1 MRRKKACI
9 FDDTHTHIYYTDGHK
24 RSSTIAGL
32 EQWNGTVEWNDLSKI
47 LLKMYQNF
55 NTKPKTLKPL
65 PNSAQYGPNSA
76 QYSPNSAQ
84 YGPNS
89 AQYSPNSAQYSPN
102 SAQYGPNG
110 AHYYSGEYYTPLGE
124 YLGAV

>member
-1 MRRKKACI
+1 MYHS
-9 FDDTHTHIYYTDGHK
+9 TS

-55 NTKPKTLKPL
+55 NTKPKTLKPSPNSAQYG

-89 AQYSPNSAQYSPN
+89 AQYSPNSAQYGPIQRPSIRLTASSIRQN
-102 SAQYGPNG
+102 SN
-110 AHYYSGEYYTPLGE
+110 ERR
-124 YLGAV
+124 

>member
-1 MRRKKACI
+1 M
-9 FDDTHTHIYYTDGHK
+9 G
-24 RSSTIAGL
+24 SSTIAGL

-55 NTKPKTLKPL
+55 NTKPKTLKPF
-65 PNSAQYGPNSA
+65 NSAQYGPNSA

-89 AQYSPNSAQYSPN
+89 AQYSPNSAQY
-102 SAQYGPNG
+102 GPNG
-110 AHYYSGEYYTPLGE
+110 AHYYSGEY
-124 YLGAV
+124 

>member
-1 MRRKKACI
+1 MLMVSI
-9 FDDTHTHIYYTDGHK
+9 HYY
-24 RSSTIAGL
+24 SA
-32 EQWNGTVEWNDLSKI
+32 EWNGTAEWNMEWNDLSKI

-55 NTKPKTLKPL
+55 NTKPKTLKPS

-89 AQYSPNSAQYSPN
+89 AQYSPNSAQYGPIQHPSIRLTASSIRQN
-102 SAQYGPNG
+102 SN
-110 AHYYSGEYYTPLGE
+110 ERR
-124 YLGAV
+124 